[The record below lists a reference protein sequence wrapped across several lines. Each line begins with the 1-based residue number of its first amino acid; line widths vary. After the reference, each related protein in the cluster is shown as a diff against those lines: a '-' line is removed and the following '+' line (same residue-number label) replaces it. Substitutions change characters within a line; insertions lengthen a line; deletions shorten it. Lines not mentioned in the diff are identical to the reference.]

1 MRQITERNRIWE
13 DLARPWDVLVIGGG
27 ITGAGIF
34 REAARAG
41 LRTLLVEQRDFAWGA
56 SGRSSSLVHGGLRYL
71 FQGRFGLTRD
81 AVRGRERLLSSEPGL
96 VEPIGYLAPDY
107 GRGKTNKAWRLAMRG
122 ALGLYDLFAGYRRHK
137 YYSADEF
144 RMLAP
149 GIDQRGL
156 KGGFGW
162 RDAQTDD
169 ARLVWRVLQDGI
181 AAGGVALN
189 YVGAEAL
196 LRDAAQATGAV
207 LHDRVEERTSVVRA
221 HVVVNATGAWA
232 DRLRRS
238 ASGEGR
244 EKMRPLRGSHLI
256 FPGWRVPVA
265 QAIAIYHSEDG
276 RPVSIVPWEGC
287 TRVGTTDLD
296 HDHPLDE
303 EPRIS
308 PSEVEYLMSAV
319 RSLFPGI
326 RLTLDDA
333 ISTYAGVRPVI
344 GTKGGDPSSE
354 SRDYAIWEEEGL
366 ITVTGGKLTT
376 FQHSAA
382 EVLATIRRRLPH
394 ELPERH
400 ERRTGSRTGNPRR
413 RVSRRLT
420 GRYGNLAEQLL
431 EEAQQGELERIPGTE
446 TMWAELRWAARA
458 EMVVHLDDLLLRRT
472 RLGQLLPRGGEAL
485 LPVLRPI
492 IQQELGWDDARWN
505 AEAEGYMALWHSCYS
520 LPDARSFE
528 Y

>member
-1 MRQITERNRIWE
+1 MRQVVERNRIWG

-34 REAARAG
+34 REAARSG

-81 AVRGRERLLSSEPGL
+81 AVRGREKLLALEPGL

-107 GRGKTNKAWRLAMRG
+107 GRGKTNKAWHLAMRV
-122 ALGLYDLFAGYRRHK
+122 ALGLYDLFAGYWRHR

-169 ARLVWRVLQDGI
+169 ARLVWHVLQEGM
-181 AAGGVALN
+181 AEGGVALN
-189 YVGAEAL
+189 YVAADTL
-196 LRDAAQATGAV
+196 LRDAGQVTGAV
-207 LHDRVEERTSVVRA
+207 LRDHIEERTAEVRA
-221 HVVVNATGAWA
+221 HVVINATGAWA
-232 DRLRRS
+232 DRLRTG
-238 ASGEGR
+238 ASGR

-256 FPGWRVPVA
+256 FPGWRIPVA
-265 QAIAIYHSEDG
+265 QAIAIYHPADG
-276 RPVSIVPWEGC
+276 RPVSVVPWEGC

-296 HDHPLDE
+296 HDLPLDQ

-308 PSEVEYLMSAV
+308 PAEVAYLMAAV
-319 RSLFPGI
+319 ESLFPGI
-326 RLTLDDA
+326 KLTLDDVV
-333 ISTYAGVRPVI
+333 STYAGIRPVI
-344 GTKGGDPSSE
+344 GTKGGDPSSA
-354 SRDYAIWEEEGL
+354 SRDYAIWEEDGL
-366 ITVTGGKLTT
+366 ITITGGKLTT
-376 FQHSAA
+376 FHHAA
-382 EVLATIRRRLPH
+382 SDILAIIRRRLPY
-394 ELPERH
+394 ELPDHQRRH
-400 ERRTGSRTGNPRR
+400 TRSATRRP
-413 RVSRRLT
+413 SRRLA
-420 GRYGNLAEQLL
+420 GRYGNLAARLL
-431 EEAQQGELERIPGTE
+431 EEAQEGELERVPGTE
-446 TMWAELRWAARA
+446 TVWAELRWAART

-485 LPVLRPI
+485 LPAIRLI

-505 AEAEGYMALWHSCYS
+505 AEAERYMALWRTCYS
-520 LPDARSFE
+520 LSAPETIPDWRSI
-528 Y
+528 